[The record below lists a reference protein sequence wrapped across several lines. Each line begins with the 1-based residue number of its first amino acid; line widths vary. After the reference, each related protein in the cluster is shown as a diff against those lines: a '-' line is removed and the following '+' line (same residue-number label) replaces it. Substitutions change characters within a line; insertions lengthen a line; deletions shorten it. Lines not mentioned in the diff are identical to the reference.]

1 MVGIVFYSRT
11 GSTREYAKG
20 IKEATGG
27 EIIELL
33 ERNPKKTN
41 GQCAIQAIFGVC
53 PPLENQN
60 LDLAPYD
67 LVVLLTPIYA
77 FNPSPAIN
85 SFFKIANLKGKKVY
99 LVTLGED
106 PKSHGKAIEKIKR
119 KVEKKGGTFLGV
131 SSFRGASMF
140 KRTFYFT
147 EEELR
152 KNSEE
157 ISRKLS

>member
-1 MVGIVFYSRT
+1 MVAIVYYSRT

-20 IKEATGG
+20 IKDATGG
-27 EIIELL
+27 DLIELL

-41 GQCAIQAIFGVC
+41 GQCAIQALFGVC
-53 PPLENQN
+53 PQLENKD
-60 LDLAPYD
+60 LELAPYD

-85 SFFKIANLKGKKVY
+85 SFLKIANLKEKKVY

-106 PKSHGKAIEKIKR
+106 PKSHRKPTEKIKR
-119 KVEKKGGTFLGV
+119 KVEKKGGTFLGS

-140 KRTFYFT
+140 KKTFYFT

-152 KNSEE
+152 KNIGE
-157 ISRKLS
+157 IVQRLS